1 MTLRDT
7 APTLHTLPPGPDFLD
22 RAAVFVLDAFA
33 AAGSD
38 PGQGWVIA
46 PNLHLAGELRRA
58 IARAA
63 GRPILLPRC
72 DTLMRLA
79 AAQPLPPGCPDPLP
93 DSARLLLLRQALA
106 GRPWFHDRALWHVA
120 AELLNLFD
128 ELTAHAVRLPGSA
141 EDFVA
146 RLEAAYR
153 LTASQPLAME
163 ARLVHELWRVLSD
176 DPRPDSAA
184 AHALRLGALAE
195 SANRPLVVVC
205 ERPWE
210 GAEAEFLAAYARHAP
225 LTVIHP
231 AERVAVAAPLPR
243 VLAAAWPAARNGDAA
258 GERSVPPLAERARA
272 VAAELAAAS
281 GVVTAASQAESEVGT
296 ATTPSPAAASRP
308 SGAPLSDRLALIP
321 ARGREAEARAATA
334 QVLAWLG
341 EGRTRLAL
349 IAQDRLTAR
358 RVRALLE
365 RYGVRVADETG
376 WKLSTARA
384 ATLTDSLLEVALG
397 QAGRHRSEAGAGQ
410 GGAYHRDVLDLAKS
424 PFALADWPAG
434 RREAAATA
442 LEKAVAR
449 ANVRTGLDRFRRA
462 LAQEAERLDRE
473 GAAPA
478 PSAEEQAL
486 AAAQDLLARIEEAI
500 NRLGRRAAPL
510 PEWIGR
516 LTWAL
521 EGLAALEP
529 LSGDA
534 AGEALLTLL
543 ATRAEELAGETLP
556 FTLADFRQWLDRECE
571 AETFRDRTIVSPVV
585 MTHLAA
591 ALLRPFDGALILG
604 GDAEQLAPP
613 RPESAYFNQAV
624 RRELGLP
631 APDGAARLEADLSL
645 LIATVPRVTVT
656 WQEERD
662 GEARLLAPSL
672 DRLSL
677 LHRLAWGDDL
687 KRSPLGLPE
696 APPPA
701 TLADLP
707 LVPLPAPLAQ
717 AAPVLTPGDL
727 PEALTVSA
735 LADLVA
741 CPYRFFA
748 RRVLRLGEADEVAE
762 GLDKAGYGELIHGVL
777 ERFHGAHPVIA
788 ALAPEAALAELQAAV
803 DEAFRPVVG
812 DHYLSIAWRL
822 RWEARLTAYLDWQR
836 QREAAGWRWQAGEQ
850 AFARALPLAD
860 GGVVTLKGRIDRIDV
875 HPDEGTA
882 LFDYKLKRID
892 ALKKALPE
900 DVQLPAYGWMAAEGL
915 AAQGLAE
922 VGQAAYV
929 ALDDASV
936 GQVSV
941 EGDPAAAGLAQAERL
956 ARAYADMRAGMPLP
970 AHGSPNAC
978 AWCEAAGLCRTP
990 HRE

>member
-1 MTLRDT
+1 MTLRDAT
-7 APTLHTLPPGPDFLD
+7 PALHTLPPGPDFLD

-33 AAGSD
+33 AAGAD
-38 PGQGWVIA
+38 PGLGWVIA

-72 DTLMRLA
+72 DTLARLA
-79 AAQPLPPGCPDPLP
+79 AAQPLPEGCPAPLP

-120 AELLNLFD
+120 AELLTLFD

-141 EDFVA
+141 DDFVA
-146 RLEAAYR
+146 RLESAYR
-153 LTASQPLAME
+153 LTASQPLALE

-195 SANRPLVVVC
+195 SASRPLVVVC

-210 GAEAEFLAAYARHAP
+210 GAEAEFLAAYARRAP
-225 LTVIHP
+225 LTVLRP
-231 AERVAVAAPLPR
+231 ADRDGMAGAPDTPGAADATRAIPR
-243 VLAAAWPAARNGDAA
+243 ILAAAWPMPRRGESPDGAEAANT
-258 GERSVPPLAERARA
+258 VPPLATRARA
-272 VAAELAAAS
+272 IATALPVSPGAAA
-281 GVVTAASQAESEVGT
+281 
-296 ATTPSPAAASRP
+296 
-308 SGAPLSDRLALIP
+308 PLAGRLALIP

-341 EGRTRLAL
+341 EGRTHLAL

-384 ATLTDSLLEVALG
+384 ATLADSLLEVALG
-397 QAGRHRSEAGAGQ
+397 QAGRHRGGAGMGAGQ

-462 LAQEAERLDRE
+462 LGLEAERLAKAAGE
-473 GAAPA
+473 GGALPAADDA
-478 PSAEEQAL
+478 AL
-486 AAAQDLLARIEEAI
+486 AAAQDLLVRIEEAV
-500 NRLGRRAAPL
+500 NRLGRRPAPL
-510 PEWIGR
+510 PEWIKR
-516 LTWAL
+516 FTWAL

-556 FTLADFRQWLDRECE
+556 FTLSDFRQWLDRECE

-631 APDGAARLEADLSL
+631 APDGAARLEADLAL
-645 LIATVPRVTVT
+645 LVATVPRVAVT

-662 GEARLLAPSL
+662 GEARLLAPCL

-687 KRSPLGLPE
+687 KRPPLGLPE

-707 LVPLPAPLAQ
+707 QVPLPAPLAQ
-717 AAPVLTPGDL
+717 AAPVLTPDDL

-777 ERFHGAHPVIA
+777 EGFHRAHPVIA
-788 ALAPEAALAELQAAV
+788 DLAPETALAELQAAV

-812 DHYLSIAWRL
+812 DHYLSVAWRL

-836 QREAAGWRWQAGEQ
+836 GKEAAGWRWQDGERP
-850 AFARALPLAD
+850 FERVLPLAD
-860 GGVVTLKGRIDRIDV
+860 GGAVTLKGRIDRIDV

-900 DVQLPAYGWMAAEGL
+900 DVQLPAYGWL
-915 AAQGLAE
+915 AAPGLEAADLPP
-922 VGQAAYV
+922 VSQAAYV
-929 ALDDASV
+929 ALDDAEV

-941 EGDPAAAGLAQAERL
+941 QGDPGEAGEAQAERL
-956 ARAYADMRAGMPLP
+956 ARAYVDMRARAPLP
-970 AHGSPNAC
+970 AHGSVSAC

-990 HRE
+990 HRG